1 MPYDLSNT
9 CMHMLEENQTPP
21 IFLSANSILA
31 IARVDIFE
39 GLDVPERSLFSFS
52 SKVDSSSS
60 LPLPPPL
67 PLRRGGKF
75 WRRRRLRLKL
85 EEVRKEEPFG
95 AATKTEHFSAR

>member
-1 MPYDLSNT
+1 MR
-9 CMHMLEENQTPP
+9 MLEKNQTPP
-21 IFLSANSILA
+21 MFLSANSILA

-75 WRRRRLRLKL
+75 WRRRLNVKL
-85 EEVRKEEPFG
+85 EEGWSAFARG
-95 AATKTEHFSAR
+95 AFWRRHQNRAFLCYR